1 MHYSSAIIAILVW
14 LFSAIESS
22 GEMTSP
28 HHIALLGK
36 AQLATIEVNPSHW
49 QVPHE
54 LTQEQIIVAMTILA
68 EARGEGNAGMYAV
81 AGCIKV
87 RAQERK
93 LAYHD
98 VCLQPWQFSC
108 WNKNDPNRKKMASFL
123 KLPQA
128 RYALRL
134 ATNMKKINTKFIG
147 HANHY
152 MTIKLWRTGKVK
164 WAKGKKPC
172 AFAGSHAF
180 FKL

>member
-1 MHYSSAIIAILVW
+1 MHNLSAIIAFIVW
-14 LFSAIESS
+14 LLTVVESS

-36 AQLATIEVNPSHW
+36 AQLATIQVDPSHW

-134 ATNMKKINTKFIG
+134 ATNMKKINTKFISSISF
-147 HANHY
+147 H
-152 MTIKLWRTGKVK
+152 LL
-164 WAKGKKPC
+164 P
-172 AFAGSHAF
+172 
-180 FKL
+180 

>member
-1 MHYSSAIIAILVW
+1 MHNFSTLVAFFVF
-14 LFSAIESS
+14 LGTFIESNAQ
-22 GEMTSP
+22 MTSP

-36 AQLATIEVNPSHW
+36 AQLATIEVNPSRW
-49 QVPHE
+49 QVPPE
-54 LTQEQIIVAMTILA
+54 ITEEQIIVAMTILA

-81 AGCIKV
+81 AACIKV
-87 RAQERK
+87 RAQERR
-93 LAYHD
+93 LGYHD

-108 WNKNDPNRKKMASFL
+108 WNKNDPNRKKMVSFL

-134 ATNMKKINTKFIG
+134 STNMKKINTKFIG

-172 AFAGSHAF
+172 AFAGSHVF